1 MCLLLKLIYEAESL
15 EISILLILNDAAHG
29 RICIQYRDILYIES
43 DNHHVKY
50 CILDENNSQIHIKVR
65 SVIDDLE
72 SELADFDFSRVHK
85 KYLVNLSHV
94 FNLDMKKDEVI
105 FKQGFKLPMSR
116 NRKHTVDNDFS
127 KYLRETI

>member
-1 MCLLLKLIYEAESL
+1 M
-15 EISILLILNDAAHG
+15 
-29 RICIQYRDILYIES
+29 
-43 DNHHVKY
+43 KY